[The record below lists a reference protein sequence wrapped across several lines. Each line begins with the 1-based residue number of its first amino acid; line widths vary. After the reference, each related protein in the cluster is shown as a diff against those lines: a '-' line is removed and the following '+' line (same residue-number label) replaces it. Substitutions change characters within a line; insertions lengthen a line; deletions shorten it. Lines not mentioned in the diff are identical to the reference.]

1 MQSKLDPDVIVAIFA
16 AIQEYTKQPKV
27 TSNISGKQ
35 KVSNWR
41 KKHVATFT
49 DRQVKAPKIVP

>member
-1 MQSKLDPDVIVAIFA
+1 MQSKPDPDVIVAIFA
-16 AIQEYTKQPKV
+16 AIQEHNKRQKV

-49 DRQVKAPKIVP
+49 DRVSKSLT